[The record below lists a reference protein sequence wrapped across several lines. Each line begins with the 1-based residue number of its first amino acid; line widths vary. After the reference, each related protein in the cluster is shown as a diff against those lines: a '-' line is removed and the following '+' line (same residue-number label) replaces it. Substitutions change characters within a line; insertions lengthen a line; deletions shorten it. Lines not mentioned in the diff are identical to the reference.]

1 MGRNLGDFT
10 LGQQGDSANDP
21 KFAGPAPIKTS
32 NSDDKFA
39 ANANTSLAGSGT
51 Y

>member
-1 MGRNLGDFT
+1 MGRNLGDFA
-10 LGQQGDSANDP
+10 LGHQGDQSNDP
-21 KFAGPAPIKTS
+21 KFAGPAPIKNP

-39 ANANTSLAGSGT
+39 ANASTSLAGSGT